1 MNTHLQNYQNRMMKK
16 ESLERQSKYPIG
28 TQYLPMGR
36 KNAKV
41 CTITECFKTYD
52 SKGNLVKISYQSK
65 HDFLGQAVINNDVCA
80 TTIARGIENLKEN
93 LIARHA

>member
-1 MNTHLQNYQNRMMKK
+1 MKY
-16 ESLERQSKYPIG
+16 SIG

-52 SKGNLVKISYQSK
+52 SKGNLVKTSYQST
-65 HDFLGQAVINNDVCA
+65 HDFLGQAVRNHDVCE
-80 TTIARGIENLKEN
+80 TTIARGIENLKGK
-93 LIARHA
+93 A

>member
-16 ESLERQSKYPIG
+16 ESLKYPIG
-28 TQYLPMGR
+28 TKYLPMG
-36 KNAKV
+36 KHAKV

-52 SKGNLVKISYQSK
+52 SKGNLVKISYQST

-80 TTIARGIENLKEN
+80 TTIARGIYNLKDKA
-93 LIARHA
+93 LCQ

>member
-1 MNTHLQNYQNRMMKK
+1 MNSFCIT
-16 ESLERQSKYPIG
+16 KYPIG

-52 SKGNLVKISYQSK
+52 SKGNLVRTFYESK
-65 HDFLGQAVINNDVCA
+65 HDFMGQVVTNRDVSE
-80 TTIARGIENLKEN
+80 TTIARGIENLKGDK
-93 LIARHA
+93 A